1 MPDSSSVFE
10 HLQVYD
16 LQMCMHLLKNLMEDG
31 GRGEG
36 RERERRERERE
47 REIGWWVG
55 AGCLLVVIYS
65 YSDTK
70 QQILIPAVSWM
81 NT

>member
-36 RERERRERERE
+36 RERERRESERE
-47 REIGWWVG
+47 RDRVVSGSRMSACG
-55 AGCLLVVIYS
+55 YLQLLRH
-65 YSDTK
+65 
-70 QQILIPAVSWM
+70 
-81 NT
+81 